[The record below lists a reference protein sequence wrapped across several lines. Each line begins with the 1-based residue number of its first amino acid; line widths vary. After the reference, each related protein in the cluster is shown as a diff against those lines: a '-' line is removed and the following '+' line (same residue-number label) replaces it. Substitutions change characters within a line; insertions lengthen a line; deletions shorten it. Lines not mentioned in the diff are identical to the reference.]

1 MSDMLKTKRWEQK
14 RAAILRRD
22 GYVDQLAKRYGRT
35 IQATTVHHIF
45 PRDQFP
51 EYQWENWNLIS
62 VSAETHDKLHYRRTQ
77 ELTEMGMDLLTRTA
91 RKNNINLPLR

>member
-77 ELTEMGMDLLTRTA
+77 ELTELGMDLLTRTA